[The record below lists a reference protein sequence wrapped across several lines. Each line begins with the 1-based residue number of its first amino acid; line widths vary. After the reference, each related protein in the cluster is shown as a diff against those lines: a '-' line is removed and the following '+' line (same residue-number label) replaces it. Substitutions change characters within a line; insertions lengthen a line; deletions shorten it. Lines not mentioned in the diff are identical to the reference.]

1 MRKLVLPIDVL
12 ANNLMGIGK
21 GKTDYLLS
29 LIREGKQM
37 TLGQQLRLTAY
48 LSVPA
53 IMAQISSIAMQYIDA
68 SMWAASVRMPL
79 LPSDWSR
86 PQLGCSGGCVQ
97 PLRRDFP
104 CRWHI
109 VSEPGISWK
118 PKRYSVKQL
127 LPRLFSVRCWLLA
140 VFVSAVCFL
149 SGWVETRRYGTIRPS
164 TSEYSHYS
172 CLPCS

>member
-68 SMWAASVRMPL
+68 SMVGSLGANAAASIGLVSTTTWL
-79 LPSDWSR
+79 FWGVCAAAATGFS
-86 PQLGCSGGCVQ
+86 
-97 PLRRDFP
+97 
-104 CRWHI
+104 I